1 MLNNQKGANAGR
13 DLVGRDKVENNYF
26 YASPGG
32 SAKVDK
38 LKAKLQQEIDQK
50 RQVIALIDRLKSYQ
64 PVEPEDGI
72 KGLEA
77 KLEKAGR
84 SPQKLSALRMK
95 ERFAKLLERWSLYGS
110 AQEIFVHVLALAEL
124 RFTTSIYPHV
134 GNLDNIQID
143 EMVEQ
148 KILTPIVEEIGVEVF
163 SMDHMEAMGMIYWLA
178 EQCRIRW
185 HQ

>member
-1 MLNNQKGANAGR
+1 MLNNQKGASAGG
-13 DLVGRDKVENNYF
+13 DLVGRDKVEHNHY
-26 YASPGG
+26 YASLGG
-32 SAKVDK
+32 SAKVER

-50 RQVIALIDRLKSYQ
+50 KQVVALIDRLKSYQ
-64 PVEPEDGI
+64 PIEPEDGI

-95 ERFAKLLERWSLYGS
+95 EQFAKLLERWSLYGS
-110 AQEIFVHVLALAEL
+110 AQEIFVHVLALTEL
-124 RFTTSIYPHV
+124 RFTNSIYPHV
-134 GNLDNIQID
+134 GDLNNVQID
-143 EMVEQ
+143 ELVEQ